1 MIRFL
6 FGLLYLILVVWA
18 VIDIL
23 QSNRTGQQKFI
34 WIVVIIFFP
43 VAGPVIYYLLSRDI
57 IKM

>member
-6 FGLLYLILVVWA
+6 IGLVYLILVVWA
-18 VIDIL
+18 VVDIIK
-23 QSNRTGQQKFI
+23 SNRSGEQKFI

-43 VAGPVIYYLLSRDI
+43 LGGPVIYYLISRNV

>member
-6 FGLLYLILVVWA
+6 IGVVYLVLLVWA
-18 VIDIL
+18 VIDIIK
-23 QSNRTGQQKFI
+23 SNRSGEQKAI

-43 VAGPVIYYLLSRDI
+43 VAGSIIYYLISRNV

>member
-6 FGLLYLILVVWA
+6 IGIVYLVLVVWA
-18 VIDIL
+18 LIDIIK
-23 QSNRTGQQKFI
+23 STRTGEQKAI

-43 VAGPVIYYLLSRDI
+43 VAGSIIYYLISRNV

>member
-6 FGLLYLILVVWA
+6 VGLVYLILVVWA
-18 VIDIL
+18 VVDIIR
-23 QSNRTGQQKFI
+23 SNRTGEQKFI

-43 VAGPVIYYLLSRDI
+43 LAGPVIYYLISRNV